1 MSNSYYALPLPA
13 SEDAEVATLGS
24 MLIDKMCL
32 ETGIDYLQQ
41 EDFYNP
47 KNADIFYAMSEV
59 YKENKPVDLV
69 TITEKLQQM
78 KKIDAVGGVTYLSSM
93 AESVPTTANMSH
105 YVGIIKEKSGLRK
118 LISIGRTMQE
128 LGYKGENADE
138 AIDEAESMVFG
149 LATSASGKQSMTK
162 TKDFVYDY
170 FKMLEERS
178 KAGGGLTG
186 VSTGF
191 TDLNRMTAGLQG
203 SDLIIVAGRPSMGK
217 TAFSLNI
224 AENVASDNG
233 KVAIFSLEMSKE
245 QLLERMVCSQAK
257 VSGENLRRGS
267 LSEDEWKAVKESLG
281 NIKNWD
287 LEIDDNPSITVAEM
301 RSKLRKSHAEK
312 TIDLV
317 VIDYLGL
324 INMSSGKNVNK
335 TDAVGEVTKAL
346 KQLARELDCPI
357 ILLSQL
363 NRGIEQREDKRPMMS
378 DIRDSGSVEQDAD
391 VIMFLYRDEYYD
403 VDSPAKGIAE
413 VIIAKQRKGA
423 VGTVQLAFIKNFTK
437 FVNLERKVGRSA

>member
-13 SEDAEVATLGS
+13 SEESEVATLGT

-32 ETGIDYLQQ
+32 EAGLDHLQP

-47 KNADIFYAMSEV
+47 KNSDIFSAMNEV
-59 YKENKPVDLV
+59 YKSNKPVDIV
-69 TITEKLQQM
+69 TVTEQLNKM
-78 KKIDAVGGVTYLSSM
+78 KKLEAVGGVSHLSEL
-93 AESVPTTANMSH
+93 AESVPTTANASYYM
-105 YVGIIKEKSGLRK
+105 GIVKEKSGLRK
-118 LISIGRTMQE
+118 LINIGKEMQE
-128 LGYKGENADE
+128 LGYNNESADE
-138 AIDEAESMVFG
+138 AIDKAESMVFG
-149 LATSASGKQSMTK
+149 LATASGASQGMVK
-162 TKDFVYDY
+162 TKDFIYEY
-170 FKMLEERS
+170 YNMLQERS
-178 KAGGGLTG
+178 KSGGGLTG
-186 VSTGF
+186 TSTGY
-191 TDLNRMTAGLQG
+191 TALDNMTSGLQK

-217 TAFSLNI
+217 TAFSLNV
-224 AENVASDNG
+224 AENVCDLGG
-233 KVAIFSLEMSKE
+233 KVSIFSLEMSKE
-245 QLLERMVCSQAK
+245 QLLERMVCSQSK

-267 LSEDEWKAVKESLG
+267 LAQDEWAKVKDSLG
-281 NIKNWD
+281 KIKNWE
-287 LEIDDNPSITVAEM
+287 LEIDDNPSITVPEI

-312 TIDLV
+312 PIDLV

-324 INMSSGKNVNK
+324 INMPSGKGINK
-335 TDAVGEVTKAL
+335 TDAVGETTKAL

-363 NRGIEQREDKRPMMS
+363 NRGVEAREDKRPMMS

-423 VGTVQLAFIKNFTK
+423 VGKVELAFLKNITR
-437 FVNLERKVGRSA
+437 FVNLERRR